1 MLWHGKL
8 NPALAAADLK
18 VWPFCS
24 WRHVPQSLGSR
35 EREVRRLDQGP
46 WEPVKQSDR
55 GGRVGGKSAGAF
67 GRVVLPSAGK
77 SERSHGLGHV
87 GSQAARGS
95 ESGWVLASG
104 SDRRRKGI

>member
-18 VWPFCS
+18 VWPFGS
-24 WRHVPQSLGSR
+24 WRHVPQPPGSR
-35 EREVRRLDQGP
+35 ERGSEVNQGL

-55 GGRVGGKSAGAF
+55 GGRVGGCVGGKSAGAF

-77 SERSHGLGHV
+77 SERSQGLGHA

-104 SDRRRKGI
+104 SDRR